1 MDDRWGPN
9 NGLRPTQRVRTGVGQ
24 GIRHSWVIELEVG
37 LESPEGEAA
46 GGSGSW
52 KGNAFFARPGM
63 MAGREGGG
71 LGGCPMGLVRW
82 CETVMERLKPWTSE
96 RIYPWDGRKGAE
108 SG

>member
-24 GIRHSWVIELEVG
+24 GIRYSWVIELEVG

-52 KGNAFFARPGM
+52 ERNAFFAGPGM
-63 MAGREGGG
+63 MAGGG
-71 LGGCPMGLVRW
+71 LGSCPVGLVRW
-82 CETVMERLKPWTSE
+82 CETVMESLKPWTSE
-96 RIYPWDGRKGAE
+96 RIYWDGRKGAE